1 MDVEELKQATLYRNC
16 DMATQK
22 CQWFFE
28 VLAGWQQG
36 EPMCD
41 NEEVRESLTEPFG
54 TQNKKVLKG
63 LSNYQH
69 GDQIGCRV
77 TNTVTR

>member
-28 VLAGWQQG
+28 VLSGWQRG

-41 NEEVRESLTEPFG
+41 SEEVRESLTEPFG
-54 TQNKKVLKG
+54 TQNKKVLKVIEYATG
-63 LSNYQH
+63 TDRCAHTHSQPGN
-69 GDQIGCRV
+69 
-77 TNTVTR
+77 